1 MNTRMINK
9 CEYALLGVISVFWII
24 FLMPQIGNVK
34 SICNLS
40 GIGNTAQMQ
49 NNTGSL
55 EKIPSVVCAYTMYPS
70 SIDEDYVDTDQVI
83 IFKVYYLAPAFE
95 FTQFSVIPSYLYEL
109 NLIKSIFHPPRV

>member
-1 MNTRMINK
+1 MINK
-9 CEYALLGVISVFWII
+9 CKYALFLAIPVLGII
-24 FLMPQIGNVK
+24 FFMPQTGNGK

-55 EKIPSVVCAYTMYPS
+55 EKPPSVICAYTMYPS
-70 SIDEDYVDTDQVI
+70 SIDEDYVNTDQII
-83 IFKVYYLAPAFE
+83 IFKAYYLTPAFDL
-95 FTQFSVIPSYLYEL
+95 TQFPTILSYLYEL